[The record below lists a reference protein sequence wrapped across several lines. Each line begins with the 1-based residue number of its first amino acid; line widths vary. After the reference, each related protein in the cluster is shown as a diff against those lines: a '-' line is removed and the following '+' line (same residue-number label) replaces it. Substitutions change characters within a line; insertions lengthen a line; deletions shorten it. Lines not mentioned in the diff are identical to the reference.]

1 MCTTRCHDTC
11 NVAAVYTQYVRW
23 QAKRSYCNV
32 WGTKG
37 SGSWLSP
44 YCNTRR
50 ESRNEGY
57 RSTYSPVCIRMC
69 MYVCVCMYRYVYL
82 CVPTLIC
89 RLTHWNHKKEI
100 RTNEFVVYNTG
111 ITLLHFCSVVYMLL
125 RFRDSDLV
133 PISVSF
139 R

>member
-1 MCTTRCHDTC
+1 MYDGKLSVATVMYGEQRAPGAGSPLIVTPGAIRTTRAT
-11 NVAAVYTQYVRW
+11 AVHIVPCVYV
-23 QAKRSYCNV
+23 CV
-32 WGTKG
+32 
-37 SGSWLSP
+37 
-44 YCNTRR
+44 
-50 ESRNEGY
+50 
-57 RSTYSPVCIRMC
+57 C
-69 MYVCVCMYRYVYL
+69 MYVCVCVCIGVYV

-133 PISVSF
+133 PI
-139 R
+139 